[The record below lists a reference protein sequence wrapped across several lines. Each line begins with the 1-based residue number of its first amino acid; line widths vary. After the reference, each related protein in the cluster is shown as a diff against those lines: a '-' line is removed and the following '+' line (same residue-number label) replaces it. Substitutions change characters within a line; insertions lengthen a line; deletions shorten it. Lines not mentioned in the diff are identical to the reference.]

1 MERKFTKLAYN
12 SIDDF
17 VYGVCPK
24 PITTKSGLIVGGG
37 DIYPEINFT
46 LPTMAVNAD
55 TVKKAGAIYKEMIN
69 GVLKRASEL
78 HSEGLV
84 IEYES
89 LPDFSAH
96 PEWGL
101 EITKIILDAMKEYE
115 AKTGLKTAL
124 RATPNDMREMNRP
137 PIMRSGSY
145 WDKMLE
151 FFNGCGELGADF
163 ISIESTGG
171 KELNDEGL
179 IESDIRQ
186 VIFSLGVLGCTDMK
200 FLWKNLVGIAQ
211 SHGIYAGGDSSCGF
225 ANTAMVLAE
234 RGFIP
239 KTFAAVVRA
248 ATVPR
253 ALIAYEMGAVGP
265 SKDCEY
271 VGGHLK
277 MIAGCPISME
287 GRMAAGAHL
296 SPIGNIAASVA
307 DLWSN
312 ESIQQVHL
320 LSEMAPVVGVEQLIY
335 DCRML
340 NTATKMGK
348 RLDMRNILIKSDEY
362 LDVQAYVLKPEI
374 IFETCQEIIKY
385 SDPFKQT
392 KAAALITVKQLQSAI
407 ADKKVICKERDAS
420 WLNIMEEQIEEIPD
434 TAAEFYE
441 EILPELDKTK
451 FIPSEYE
458 LVG

>member
-1 MERKFTKLAYN
+1 MKKKFTKLAYK
-12 SIDDF
+12 SLDDF
-17 VYGVCPK
+17 VYGACPK
-24 PITTKSGLIVGGG
+24 PITTKSGLVVGGG

-46 LPTMAVNAD
+46 LPTMAVNAN
-55 TVKKAGAIYKEMIN
+55 TVNQAYTIYKEIIN
-69 GVLKRASEL
+69 GVLKRAYEL
-78 HSEGLV
+78 HAEGLV

-89 LPDFSAH
+89 LPDFTAH
-96 PEWGL
+96 PKWGL

-115 AKTGLKTAL
+115 IKYGLKTAL

-137 PIMRSGSY
+137 PVMRSGHY
-145 WDKMLE
+145 WEGMLE
-151 FFNGCGELGADF
+151 FFNGCAELGADF

-179 IESDIRQ
+179 IEADIRK
-186 VIFSLGVLGCTDMK
+186 VILSLGILGCTDMK
-200 FLWKNLVGIAQ
+200 FLWENLVGIAD
-211 SHGIYAGGDSSCGF
+211 SHGIYAGGDSACGF
-225 ANTAMVLAE
+225 ANTAMVLSE

-239 KTFAAVVRA
+239 RTFAAVVRA

-271 VGGHLK
+271 VGEHLK
-277 MIAGCPISME
+277 MIAGCPIAME
-287 GRMAAGAHL
+287 GRMASGAHL
-296 SPIGNIAASVA
+296 SPVGNIAASVA

-335 DCRML
+335 DCRMM
-340 NTATKMGK
+340 NTATRMGK
-348 RLDMRNILIKSDEY
+348 RLDMRDILVKSDDY

-374 IFETCQEIIKY
+374 VFETCQEILKY
-385 SDPFKQT
+385 TDPFQRT
-392 KAAALITVKQLQSAI
+392 KAAALITIQQLQKAVEE
-407 ADKKVICKERDAS
+407 KKVLCKDHDAS
-420 WLNIMEEQIEEIPD
+420 WLDIMEDQVNDIPD
-434 TAAEFYE
+434 SADEFYE
-441 EILPELDKTK
+441 EMLPELDMKK